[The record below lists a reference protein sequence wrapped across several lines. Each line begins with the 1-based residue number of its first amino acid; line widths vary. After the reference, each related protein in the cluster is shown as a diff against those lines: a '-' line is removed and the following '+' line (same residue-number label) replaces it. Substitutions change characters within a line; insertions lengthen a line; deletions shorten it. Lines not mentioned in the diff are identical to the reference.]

1 MRAEHA
7 LRVCRAIA
15 KATRPRSCL
24 LLAIVMACAISCHE
38 DPSGRPNEP
47 SLEETID
54 RLVAPSLQF
63 GSPSGLLVGLT
74 IAGERSVQRYANAE
88 MGYAL
93 PRRDGLFEITAIT
106 KTITA
111 ILIAQLI
118 ADSLLHL
125 DDPIQQFLPAGVEVP
140 ECDGHPIRIR
150 HLLSHTAGLAS
161 LLPGTV
167 DGPYSEQQVFDY
179 LEDLDTENS
188 TFCEPVGDGEH
199 VHPGERMRH
208 SEVGYV
214 LLGMIA
220 ERVRG
225 RPLGDLMRERV
236 CDPLGLGDMRA
247 YEQMSAA
254 QRSRAVEAYEVTGER
269 IDFWEG
275 TWLDGSVGLASSI
288 DDLLAYLEACMN
300 AGGPLADAIGMTRE
314 PLFWNYQSAGDERGI
329 AMAWSVFRT
338 PGRQIFIQRGWR
350 RMTCIAYL
358 WPEQRTGMLLLATT
372 REHFP
377 VIDELAAEIWNE
389 IEGRAV
395 IAVDCSRARAAGIAL
410 ACPNGARV
418 E

>member
-1 MRAEHA
+1 MRAHQPSH
-7 LRVCRAIA
+7 VCRLIA
-15 KATRPRSCL
+15 KAAGHWNCL
-24 LLAIVMACAISCHE
+24 LLAIVTACAVSCH
-38 DPSGRPNEP
+38 DDSSGRPSEP

-74 IAGERSVQRYANAE
+74 IAGERSVLRYANAE

-106 KTITA
+106 KTVTA
-111 ILIAQLI
+111 ILIAQMI

-125 DDPIQQFLPAGVEVP
+125 DDPIQQFLPADVEVP
-140 ECDGHPIRIR
+140 ECDGHLIRIR

-179 LEDLDTENS
+179 LENLDSESS
-188 TFCEPVGDGEH
+188 TYCEPIGNGEH

-214 LLGMIA
+214 LLGMIV
-220 ERVRG
+220 ERVLG

-247 YEQMSAA
+247 YEQMGAA

-269 IDFWEG
+269 IDFWEN
-275 TWLDGSVGLASSI
+275 TWLDGSVGLASTI

-300 AGGPLADAIGMTRE
+300 ASGPLADAIAKTRE

-358 WPEQRTGMLLLATT
+358 WPEQRTGMVLIATT

-389 IEGRAV
+389 IEARAI
-395 IAVDCSRARAAGIAL
+395 IAADCSGTKAAGIAL
-410 ACPNGARV
+410 AGAGEATV